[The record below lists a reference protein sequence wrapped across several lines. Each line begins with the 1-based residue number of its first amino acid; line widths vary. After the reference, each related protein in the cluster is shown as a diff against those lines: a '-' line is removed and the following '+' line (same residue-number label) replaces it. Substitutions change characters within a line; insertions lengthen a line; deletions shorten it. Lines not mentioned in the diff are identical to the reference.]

1 LEGKEVGRGSAW
13 TATSP
18 SLCSDLQLVLA
29 LLGERERR
37 AALPRLEVRWRGEW
51 SGVGSEG
58 LGWGVL

>member
-1 LEGKEVGRGSAW
+1 VYLEGKEVGRGSVW

-37 AALPRLEVRWRGEW
+37 AVLPRLEVRWRGEW
-51 SGVGSEG
+51 CEVVGC
-58 LGWGVL
+58 WGAFL